1 MQIGSLT
8 LDGFALLAPMA
19 GVTDEAFRTLCA
31 RYGAAATV
39 TEMVSAKAL
48 HYHDKKTP
56 ELMHLN
62 RGEHPAGIQIF
73 GYEPEVM
80 AEAAKICMEYEPD
93 FIDINMG
100 CPAPKIANNGSGSAL
115 MKSPLLC
122 RAIVS
127 AVVRAVPVPV
137 TVKIRKGWD
146 KNSVNAVE
154 IAKICED
161 AGASAVTVHGRT
173 RDEMY
178 APPADWDIIRQV
190 KEAVSIPV
198 IGNGDVDSPAA
209 AAKML
214 ETTGCDAVMVGRA
227 ALGNPWIFQQ
237 INACL
242 IDRTQIIPA
251 PGIFER
257 LTVMVRHIEHMCEL
271 KGEARAM
278 NEARKHVGWYMKG
291 VRGAAEFRRR
301 AGELSSREDLFLLVR
316 DVVEAQQAQP

>member
-1 MQIGSLT
+1 M
-8 LDGFALLAPMA
+8 
-19 GVTDEAFRTLCA
+19 
-31 RYGAAATV
+31 
-39 TEMVSAKAL
+39 
-48 HYHDKKTP
+48 
-56 ELMHLN
+56 
-62 RGEHPAGIQIF
+62 
-73 GYEPEVM
+73 
-80 AEAAKICMEYEPD
+80 
-93 FIDINMG
+93 
-100 CPAPKIANNGSGSAL
+100 
-115 MKSPLLC
+115 
-122 RAIVS
+122 
-127 AVVRAVPVPV
+127 RAVPVPV

-154 IAKICED
+154 IARVCEH

-178 APPADWDIIRQV
+178 GPPADWDIIRQV
-190 KEAVSIPV
+190 KQAVSIPV
-198 IGNGDVDSPAA
+198 IGNGDVTSPAA

-242 IDRTQIIPA
+242 IDKTQIIPA
-251 PGIFER
+251 PGIYER
-257 LTVMVRHIEHMCEL
+257 LTVMAKHIEAMCAL

-301 AGELSSREDLFLLVR
+301 AGELSTREDLVNLIR
-316 DVVEAQQAQP
+316 DVLLAQQDAAQAPDPEDVS